1 MSDIRIIVNNNNQP
15 ESIDFRAGALLL
27 IDKPKDWTSFD
38 VVNKIR
44 YKIRHRL
51 ELKKFKV
58 GHAGTLDPMATGLLL
73 VAIGKYTKLI
83 DQLQGL
89 SKSYTTTVML
99 GATTPSYDAEE
110 NIDAHYPIEHIDAV
124 SYTHLTLPTTPYV

>member
-1 MSDIRIIVNNNNQP
+1 MSDVKLIISTDNKP
-15 ESIDFRAGALLL
+15 ASIDFRAGALLL

-58 GHAGTLDPMATGLLL
+58 GHAGTLDPD
-73 VAIGKYTKLI
+73 LI
-83 DQLQGL
+83 EAAL
-89 SKSYTTTVML
+89 
-99 GATTPSYDAEE
+99 AEYRGD
-110 NIDAHYPIEHIDAV
+110 IMQAPPMFSAV
-124 SYTHLTLPTTPYV
+124 KVNGTRLYNRQV